1 MPKYAVTT
9 VFYLECNDEDHLR
22 NIMDHVVDESALYW
36 NKGEDWQI
44 VEISEVESF

>member
-9 VFYLECNDEDHLR
+9 VFYLECDNEDQVKHA
-22 NIMDHVVDESALYW
+22 MDHIVDTSGMYIDR
-36 NKGEDWQI
+36 GEDFQI